1 MSKIPQDV
9 RVSCFECKHLQS
21 EEDEE
26 PLRCAAF
33 PNGIPIWISHIDD
46 SHLAPREGDHGIQFE
61 PSDQFLKW
69 LEEGRGQAVAGAED
83 FVPLTDEEIEEEA
96 RIKPEDIKRALELI
110 FEASPELAKL
120 VVKGFEFKLSDGDDD
135 NPDTE

>member
-9 RVSCFECKHLQS
+9 SVSCFECKHLQS

-33 PNGIPIWISHIDD
+33 PNGILIWISAIDD

-61 PSDQFLKW
+61 PSDQFLKS
-69 LEEGRGQAVAGAED
+69 LEEGRPNAFADTD
-83 FVPLTDEEIEEEA
+83 FTPLTEEEIEEEA
-96 RIKPEDIKRALELI
+96 RITNADITRALELI

-120 VVKGFEFKLSDGDDD
+120 VVEGFEFKVEGDED
-135 NPDTE
+135 NSDTE

>member
-1 MSKIPQDV
+1 MSKVPQDV
-9 RVSCFECKHLQS
+9 RVSCYDCKHL
-21 EEDEE
+21 ENEDE

-33 PNGIPIWISHIDD
+33 PGGIPIRISAIDD
-46 SHLAPREGDHGIQFE
+46 SHLTPRTGDHDIQFE

-69 LEEGRGQAVAGAED
+69 LEEGRGQAVVD
-83 FVPLTDEEIEEEA
+83 IDYTPLTDEEIEESA
-96 RIKPEDIKRALELI
+96 RITSTDIARALELI

-120 VVKGFEFKLSDGDDD
+120 VVEGFEFKLSDDDD